1 MRAFYSDRY
10 VIELPPGHTFPI
22 IKYAMVRNRLAEE
35 GTLEPDVISE
45 PQPAARDEILLAH
58 TADYYDRV
66 IEGQLSAREIRRLGL
81 PWSEVL
87 VGRSRLSVAG
97 TIAAARAALADGV
110 SANLGGGTHHAFAD
124 HGEGFCVLNDIAVAI
139 RLLRESGAIRRAA
152 IVDCDVHQGNGTAAI
167 FSDDAQTF
175 TLSLHGAKNYP
186 LIKQPGTIDVALADG
201 AGDEEYLAALATNL
215 FAALD
220 VFRPD
225 VVFYQAGVDPYLDDR
240 LGRLAMTMEGL
251 RERDRF
257 VFQSCRERGLAC
269 VITLGG
275 GYARDVADTVEAHC
289 NTISEARAVFSV

>member
-22 IKYAMVRNRLAEE
+22 IKYSMVRNRLQSE
-35 GTLEPDVISE
+35 GTLKPEMVSE

-66 IEGQLSAREIRRLGL
+66 VDGQLSAREIRRLGL
-81 PWSEVL
+81 PWSEAL

-97 TIAAARAALADGV
+97 TMAATRAAIADGV
-110 SANLGGGTHHAFAD
+110 SANLGGGTHHAFPD
-124 HGEGFCVLNDIAVAI
+124 HGEGFCVLNDIAIAI
-139 RLLRESGAIRRAA
+139 KTLRESGVIHRAA
-152 IVDCDVHQGNGTAAI
+152 VIDCDVHQGNGTAAI
-167 FSDDAQTF
+167 FSDDPETF

-186 LIKQPGTIDVALADG
+186 LVKQPSTIDVALADG
-201 AGDEEYLAALATNL
+201 ADDEEYMAALAANL

-225 VVFYQAGVDPYLDDR
+225 VVFYQAGVDPYKDDR
-240 LGRLAMTMEGL
+240 LGRLALTLEGL
-251 RERDRF
+251 RERDHF
-257 VFQSCRERGLAC
+257 VFEACRERSLPC

-275 GYARDVADTVEAHC
+275 GYARDVSDTVEAHC
-289 NTISEARAVFSV
+289 NTLREARAVFNV